1 MNRTVMVLV
10 TALCAVAL
18 SPLAAQQAVAP
29 APAAGA
35 SAVPVSTPNS
45 ALPGPRVQ
53 PEYQR
58 FEPSVTDSSA
68 SRSAALMSS
77 GGSHTIVLSTLALIL
92 VVIIVVL
99 LVVK

>member
-1 MNRTVMVLV
+1 MNRTVMILV
-10 TALCAVAL
+10 AALYATAL
-18 SPLAAQQAVAP
+18 SPLAAQQAAGP
-29 APAAGA
+29 APATEVRTA
-35 SAVPVSTPNS
+35 PVSSPKS
-45 ALPGPRVQ
+45 AQPGPRIQ

-68 SRSAALMSS
+68 SRSASLMSS

-92 VVIIVVL
+92 VVVIVVL

>member
-1 MNRTVMVLV
+1 MVLV
-10 TALCAVAL
+10 AALCATAL
-18 SPLAAQQAVAP
+18 SPLAAQQAAGP
-29 APAAGA
+29 APAAEVRTA
-35 SAVPVSTPNS
+35 PVSSPNS
-45 ALPGPRVQ
+45 AQPGPRIQ

-68 SRSAALMSS
+68 SRSASLMS

-92 VVIIVVL
+92 VVVIIVL

>member
-1 MNRTVMVLV
+1 MKRTVLVLV
-10 TALCAVAL
+10 IAVCATALA
-18 SPLAAQQAVAP
+18 PLAAQQAAGP
-29 APAAGA
+29 APAAVNTG
-35 SAVPVSTPNS
+35 PVSAPNR

-58 FEPSVTDSSA
+58 FEPSLSDNSA
-68 SRSAALMSS
+68 SNRTAPMSG

-92 VVIIVVL
+92 VVVIVVL